1 MHEARR
7 AALRDQQE
15 MMRRAQGTL
24 LGLAIGDALGMPTQM
39 LPRPVVA
46 RLFPVLEGF
55 EAGPSQNAISA
66 GQPAGRVTDDT
77 QQALLVARLL
87 VEGQGHVE
95 GARFVEELLRWAEQA
110 EADGS
115 EQLGPSSR
123 RALEAVQ
130 RGAAPEEAGRRGDT
144 NGAAM
149 RIAPVGIAVPL
160 EPVERFLERVEEACR
175 PTHFTGLAIAG
186 AAAVAAVISAGL
198 EGASF
203 VEAVNEARRLAR
215 LGQERGA
222 YVAGASVAERLVWA
236 VDLVSQLDEESAQDA
251 IVDLIG
257 TGVATQ
263 EAVPAAFAIA
273 QRWRADPWRACLI
286 AARLGGDS
294 DTIAALVGA
303 MLGACSGS
311 EVFPVEARTT
321 VVQVNAL
328 DIDGLL
334 SELLALRTRLQ
345 QEEVRL

>member
-24 LGLAIGDALGMPTQM
+24 MGLAIGDALGMPTQM

-55 EAGPSQNAISA
+55 EAGPLQNAISA

-87 VEGQGHVE
+87 VEGQSHVE

-160 EPVERFLERVEEACR
+160 EPVERFLKRVEEACR

-251 IVDLIG
+251 IVELIG

-273 QRWRADPWRACLI
+273 QRWQADPWRACLI

-303 MLGACSGS
+303 MLGACSGL

>member
-1 MHEARR
+1 M
-7 AALRDQQE
+7 QKE
-15 MMRRAQGTL
+15 MLRRAQGAL

-39 LPRPVVA
+39 LPRSLVA
-46 RLFPVLEGF
+46 QLFPALEGF
-55 EAGPSQNAISA
+55 EAGPQQNAISA

-87 VEGQGHVE
+87 VEEKGRVPSD
-95 GARFVEELLRWAEQA
+95 RFVQELLRWAEQA

-123 RALEAVQ
+123 RALEAVR
-130 RGAAPEEAGRRGDT
+130 RGEAPEEAGRRGDT

-160 EPVERFLERVEEACR
+160 EPVERFLECIEEVCR

-186 AAAVAAVISAGL
+186 AAAVAAVVSAGL
-198 EGASF
+198 EGATF
-203 VEAVNEARRLAR
+203 AEALGEGLRLAR
-215 LGQERGA
+215 LGQARGA
-222 YVAGASVAERLVWA
+222 YVAGASVAERLIWA

-263 EAVPAAFAIA
+263 EAVPAAFALA
-273 QRWRADPWRACLI
+273 ARWQADPWRACLI

-303 MLGACSGS
+303 MLGACSGL
-311 EVFPVEARTT
+311 EVFPEEARTT

-328 DIDGLL
+328 DVDGLV

>member
-1 MHEARR
+1 MHEAGG
-7 AALRDQQE
+7 AALREPEEREQ
-15 MMRRAQGTL
+15 RARGAL

-39 LPRPVVA
+39 LPRSVVA
-46 RLFPVLEGF
+46 QLFPSLEGF
-55 EAGPSQNAISA
+55 EAGPPQNAISA
-66 GQPAGRVTDDT
+66 GQPAGKVTDDT

-87 VEGQGHVE
+87 VEGQGHVISH
-95 GARFVEELLRWAEQA
+95 RFVEELLRWAELA

-123 RALEAVQ
+123 RALEAVR
-130 RGAAPEEAGRRGDT
+130 RGLRPEEAGRRGDT

-160 EPVERFLERVEEACR
+160 EPARRFLERIEEVCR
-175 PTHFTGLAIAG
+175 PTHFTGVAIAG
-186 AAAVAAVISAGL
+186 ATAVAAVISAGVA
-198 EGASF
+198 GASF
-203 VEAVNEARRLAR
+203 QEALGEAQHLAR
-215 LGQERGA
+215 QAQEHGA
-222 YVAGASVAERLVWA
+222 YVAAASVAERLIWA
-236 VDLVSQLDEESAQDA
+236 VDLVSHLDEESAQDA

-273 QRWRADPWRACLI
+273 ARWRADPWRACLI

-303 MLGACSGS
+303 MLGACAGL
-311 EVFPVEARTT
+311 EVFPQEARTT

-328 DIDGLL
+328 DIDRLV
-334 SELLALRTRLQ
+334 SRLLALRDRLQ
-345 QEEVRL
+345 QEEVR